1 MAVKDSQVQPED
13 LLPMKPV
20 EFLVFVALSD
30 RERHGYG
37 IVQDLVE
44 LSGGTVQL
52 VPGNLYGI
60 LRRLLGRGLLDEA
73 KRRPAPESGD
83 QRRRYY
89 GITEFGKQVLAAEAE
104 RMRGLVYAAEE
115 RDIIQAAARAS

>member
-1 MAVKDSQVQPED
+1 MAMKDSQARPED

-20 EFLVFVALSD
+20 EFLVLVALSD

-73 KRRPAPESGD
+73 ERRPAPESGD

-89 GITEFGKQVLAAEAE
+89 GITEFGKRVLAAEAE

>member
-1 MAVKDSQVQPED
+1 MTVKDSQTRPED

-20 EFLVFVALSD
+20 EFLVLVALSD

-73 KRRPAPESGD
+73 ERRSAPESGD

-115 RDIIQAAARAS
+115 RDIIQAAARTS